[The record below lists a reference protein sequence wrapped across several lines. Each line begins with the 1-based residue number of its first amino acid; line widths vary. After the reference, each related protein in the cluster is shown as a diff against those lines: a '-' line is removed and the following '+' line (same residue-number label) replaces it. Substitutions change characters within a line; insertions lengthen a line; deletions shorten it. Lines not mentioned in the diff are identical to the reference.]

1 MFKVHLNK
9 MKFFA
14 HHGLHDEEGITGT
27 EFEVSAE
34 ISFKAD
40 EVHSIHD
47 TINYVTVFEIV
58 KKAFKQPE
66 RLLENLAQDITEQ
79 IHNIDAR
86 ITTINITI
94 DKLNPPIYNFTGSVG
109 ISYFKSY
116 L

>member
-1 MFKVHLNK
+1 MFKVHLKK

-27 EFEVSAE
+27 EFEVSVDIGFSAV
-34 ISFKAD
+34 

-58 KKAFKQPE
+58 KRFFKTPE
-66 RLLENLAQDITEQ
+66 RLLENLAQNITNDIYAL
-79 IHNIDAR
+79 DAR
-86 ITTINITI
+86 ITTINISI

-109 ISYFKSY
+109 ISYSKSY

>member
-27 EFEVSAE
+27 EFEVSID
-34 ISFKAD
+34 ISFQAG
-40 EVHSIHD
+40 EVHSIHN
-47 TINYVTVFEIV
+47 TINYVTVFEVV
-58 KKAFKQPE
+58 KTKFKHPQ
-66 RLLENLAQDITEQ
+66 RLLENLAQDITEE